1 MLTIVMIASTRLLA
15 ETAKVLAMMTAAAMM
30 IMMMALVTITDEHGD
45 RNREETY
52 MVMAQMASVG

>member
-1 MLTIVMIASTRLLA
+1 MLTIIMIASTRLLA

-52 MVMAQMASVG
+52 MVMVQMASVG

>member
-1 MLTIVMIASTRLLA
+1 MLTIIMIASTRLLA
-15 ETAKVLAMMTAAAMM
+15 ETAKVLAMM

-52 MVMAQMASVG
+52 MVMVQMASVG

>member
-1 MLTIVMIASTRLLA
+1 MLTILMIASTRLLA

-30 IMMMALVTITDEHGD
+30 IMMMALVAITDEHGD